1 MLSDPAP
8 LLRSAFVDHDA
19 PPGAA
24 LRRRRTALAG
34 HLGDTATA
42 RAALTDPAASVRATA
57 LRALARSHEL
67 RPGDLLAA
75 LVDPAPVVRR
85 RALSILAGS
94 GGEPLGDEAAAAVV
108 PLLADADDT
117 VAEVA
122 AWALGEL
129 PTVDDVTDRARS
141 DALAAV
147 AASHPDPLCR
157 EAAVAAIASI
167 GRPDAVDTVLAALA
181 DKPAVRRRAV
191 VALAA
196 FDDPRADAAL
206 EAALQDRDRQVRE
219 TAEELLAVPL
229 DDPQDDLD

>member
-1 MLSDPAP
+1 M
-8 LLRSAFVDHDA
+8 DHDA

-24 LRRRRTALAG
+24 LRRRRAALAG
-34 HLGDTATA
+34 HLGDAAAA
-42 RAALTDPAASVRATA
+42 RAALGDPEPAVRATA
-57 LRALARSHEL
+57 LRALARSHGL
-67 RPGDLLAA
+67 RPGDLTTALA
-75 LVDPAPVVRR
+75 DPAPGVRR
-85 RALSILAGS
+85 RALSVLAGS
-94 GGEPLGDEAAAAVV
+94 GGAPLRDAAVAAVV
-108 PLLADADDT
+108 PLLADADAT

-129 PTVDDVTDRARS
+129 PAVDDATDRTRS
-141 DALAAV
+141 AALARV
-147 AASHPDPLCR
+147 ATSHPDPLCR

-167 GRPDAVDTVLAALA
+167 GHPDAIETVLAALT

-196 FDDPRADAAL
+196 FDDPRAEAAL

-229 DDPQDDLD
+229 GDPEDDPDRP

>member
-1 MLSDPAP
+1 M
-8 LLRSAFVDHDA
+8 
-19 PPGAA
+19 
-24 LRRRRTALAG
+24 
-34 HLGDTATA
+34 
-42 RAALTDPAASVRATA
+42 RATA

-67 RPGDLLAA
+67 RPGDLTAA
-75 LVDPAPVVRR
+75 IADPAPGVRR

-94 GGEPLGDEAAAAVV
+94 GGMPLGNSATGAVL
-108 PLLADADDT
+108 PLLADPDAT

-129 PTVDDVTDRARS
+129 PAVDDTTDATRS
-141 DALAAV
+141 DALARMAT
-147 AASHPDPLCR
+147 SHPDPLCR

-167 GRPDAVDTVLAALA
+167 GHPDGIETVLAALT

-196 FDDPRADAAL
+196 FDDPRAEAAL

-229 DDPQDDLD
+229 GDAEDDPDRP